1 MKRIMG
7 AAVLAA
13 AFAAAL
19 SGCHTT
25 GQKITRLDPDSDRDE
40 VFARLGRPDA
50 LSTMGDFEVYTYLA
64 RHRTRLSVMHTD
76 YTVVMKEGHLVQ
88 YGPGLARRQGLHNVV
103 IVPPES

>member
-13 AFAAAL
+13 ALLA
-19 SGCHTT
+19 GCHTT
-25 GQKITRLDPDSDRDE
+25 GQKITALDPGSSRDQ
-40 VFARLGRPDA
+40 VVATLGRPDA

-64 RHRTRLSVMHTD
+64 RHRSRMSVTHTD
-76 YTVVMKEGHLVQ
+76 YTVVMKEGHVVQ
-88 YGPGLARRQGLHNVV
+88 FGPGLARREGLHNVV